1 MGGSPFLPRADRD
14 ALVLRQRGISLASH
28 MTTVWVDCSSR
39 GNKSCPSVLIVSLVE
54 NCAHQRALRL
64 HISAPP

>member
-28 MTTVWVDCSSR
+28 MTTVWVDCSY
-39 GNKSCPSVLIVSLVE
+39 GEINPVHLC
-54 NCAHQRALRL
+54 
-64 HISAPP
+64 